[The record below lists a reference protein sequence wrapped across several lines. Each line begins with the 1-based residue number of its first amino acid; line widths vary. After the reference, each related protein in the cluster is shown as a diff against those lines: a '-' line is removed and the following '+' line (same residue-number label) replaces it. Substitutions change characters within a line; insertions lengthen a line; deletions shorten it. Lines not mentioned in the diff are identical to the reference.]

1 MVQLCRGATKAQPAS
16 DAVDGGPRPNRPGD
30 GGRVCVH
37 GQRLLDQPRVNAGA
51 GFFLQGWRV
60 MEILDAIYDF
70 SLIWSNATSVSVWF
84 FVFF

>member
-1 MVQLCRGATKAQPAS
+1 MVQLCRGATKAQPGS

-37 GQRLLDQPRVNAGA
+37 GQRLLDQPSVNAGA
-51 GFFLQGWRV
+51 GFFLQGWSV

-70 SLIWSNATSVSVWF
+70 SLIWSK
-84 FVFF
+84 VFFSVLWFGFF